1 MSENLA
7 RNGFYIPTG
16 LAITKSQQNNL
27 VTRNKEIVPV
37 QSYWGTNVDGGKVES
52 IEYCSRHTQ
61 DEEDGTED
69 TKDFSWCVHYEV
81 KKGNA
86 TQLINQNQKINGTP
100 WMNLRLCLIR
110 RKLEATWNGCV
121 GLLVFWRVI

>member
-1 MSENLA
+1 M
-7 RNGFYIPTG
+7 GVVGPTG
-16 LAITKSQQNNL
+16 TAITKSQQNNL

-69 TKDFSWCVHYEV
+69 TKDFSLCVHYEV
-81 KKGNA
+81 KK
-86 TQLINQNQKINGTP
+86 
-100 WMNLRLCLIR
+100 
-110 RKLEATWNGCV
+110 RKRNSTHKSKSKDQWYSLDEFEA
-121 GLLVFWRVI
+121 LLDPEEA